1 MNLKKRF
8 KKAYYLT
15 NKNKYIKQVMK
26 ISNINN
32 CLKDQK
38 QSNKM
43 KIFNKISTK
52 MIRREKEFIKN
63 QCLFQTK
70 INNLKL
76 TD

>member
-26 ISNINN
+26 IFNINN
-32 CLKDQK
+32 CLKIMDQK

-52 MIRREKEFIKN
+52 MIRREK
-63 QCLFQTK
+63 
-70 INNLKL
+70 
-76 TD
+76 